1 MAVHLPLSLEAQVE
15 AHTLMLS
22 TNNIFAPSNGKP
34 IMSPSQDVVMGC
46 YYCTMLIPEGKG
58 EGMLFSSM
66 AEADH
71 AYAQGVIALHSPI
84 KVRLPEERRVKTE
97 DDSAE
102 FGVLIETTYG
112 RVRFN
117 MMLPVGMD
125 FYNLSLIH
133 I

>member
-1 MAVHLPLSLEAQVE
+1 
-15 AHTLMLS
+15 
-22 TNNIFAPSNGKP
+22 
-34 IMSPSQDVVMGC
+34 
-46 YYCTMLIPEGKG
+46 
-58 EGMLFSSM
+58 MLFSSM

-117 MMLPVGMD
+117 MM
-125 FYNLSLIH
+125 
-133 I
+133 